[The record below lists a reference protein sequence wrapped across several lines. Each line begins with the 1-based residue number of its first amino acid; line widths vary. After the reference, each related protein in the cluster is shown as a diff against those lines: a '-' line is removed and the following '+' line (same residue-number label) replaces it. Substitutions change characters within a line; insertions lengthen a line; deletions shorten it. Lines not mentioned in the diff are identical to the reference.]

1 MAVQPIGA
9 PPTARLSL
17 GRLAAI
23 NAFWFGGGAHWQPI
37 YISLIP
43 VGATLIAGSNADL
56 LIGRVTA
63 AGGVFALLTPIL
75 VGWLSDRTVTRW
87 GRRRPW
93 MVAGTVL
100 NIVGLGLLALS
111 SSQLTFVAAYL
122 VVQLSNNAAGAAYT
136 GVIPDVVRAEDR
148 GRASGLLGTMNQ
160 LGTVVGVGLVGLTF
174 KLYGDTRAGLLA
186 GYGVVAVILVITLL
200 ITVIAVKEPPRI
212 SPPPF
217 TGEGRVGANRS
228 FPPHL
233 GEGSATSF
241 HPPPLGEGRVGAV
254 ALICGAAFLIALIAL
269 FAILLAPLAG
279 LFWPVVA
286 LFLASGTVTVLTAIR
301 LPALMTFF
309 QAFRS
314 NDFFWTF
321 ATRGLVT
328 LGIFSI
334 LPFMELYF
342 RDVVRTK
349 DAGAAS
355 AFWLLAVIAGAIIP
369 SMVGGVLSDR
379 TGRRKLFVYISSAMQ
394 AAVVSVLLFGLVRS
408 LTLLYVLGILYGIG
422 YGAYYAVDWA
432 LACDV
437 LPNREEAAGRDMA
450 LWHVSF
456 TLPQVLA
463 PAILAGFLHF
473 LNEPGH
479 LLLGISSG
487 HDLGFRFIFGSAAL
501 WFILGTVMVSRIR
514 GVR

>member
-1 MAVQPIGA
+1 MAVTSTRGE
-9 PPTARLSL
+9 PTTRLSF

-43 VGATLIAGSNADL
+43 VGATLIAGSSADL

-63 AGGVFALLTPIL
+63 AGGIFALLTPIL

-100 NIVGLGLLALS
+100 NIIGLGLLALS
-111 SSQLTFVAAYL
+111 TNQLTFIAAYL
-122 VVQLSNNAAGAAYT
+122 VVQMSNNAAGAAYT

-160 LGTVVGVGLVGLTF
+160 LGTVVGVGLVGVTF
-174 KLYGDTRAGLLA
+174 KVYGDTRAGLLA
-186 GYGVVAVILVITLL
+186 GYGVVAVILAVTLL
-200 ITVIAVKEPPRI
+200 ITVIAVKEPPTIRRAARSTPI
-212 SPPPF
+212 QVPP
-217 TGEGRVGANRS
+217 
-228 FPPHL
+228 
-233 GEGSATSF
+233 
-241 HPPPLGEGRVGAV
+241 V
-254 ALICGAAFLIALIAL
+254 AFITGAAFLVALIAL
-269 FAILLAPLAG
+269 FAILIAPLG
-279 LFWPVVA
+279 DLLWLVA
-286 LFLASGTVTVLTAIR
+286 AVFVASGLVTVLGALR

-342 RDVVRTK
+342 RDVVRTP

-379 TGRRKLFVYISSAMQ
+379 TGRRKLFVYVSSAIQ
-394 AAVVSVLLFGLVRS
+394 AVVVSVLLFGLIRS

-463 PAILAGFLHF
+463 PAILAGFLHY

-479 LLLGISSG
+479 QLLGVTSG

>member
-1 MAVQPIGA
+1 MAA
-9 PPTARLSL
+9 TSLRAEPTTRLSF

-37 YISLIP
+37 YIALIP
-43 VGATLIAGSNADL
+43 VGATLIAGPNADL

-100 NIVGLGLLALS
+100 NIIGLGLLALS
-111 SSQLTFVAAYL
+111 TNQLTFIAAYL

-174 KLYGDTRAGLLA
+174 KIYGDTRAGLLA
-186 GYGVVAVILVITLL
+186 GYGIVALILVVTLL
-200 ITVIAVKEPPRI
+200 ITVIAVKEPRPI
-212 SPPPF
+212 SPPPLV
-217 TGEGRVGANRS
+217 GEGRVGA
-228 FPPHL
+228 
-233 GEGSATSF
+233 A
-241 HPPPLGEGRVGAV
+241 
-254 ALICGAAFLIALIAL
+254 ALVCAGAFLVALIAL
-269 FAILLAPLAG
+269 FAILLAPLG
-279 LFWPVVA
+279 SLLWPVVA
-286 LFLASGTVTVLTAIR
+286 IFLAAGVVTVAAARR
-301 LPALMTFF
+301 LPALMAFF
-309 QAFRS
+309 SAFRS

-342 RDVVRTK
+342 RDVVRVP

-369 SMVGGVLSDR
+369 SMIGGVLSDR
-379 TGRRKLFVYISSAMQ
+379 TGRRKLFVYISSAIQ
-394 AAVVSVLLFGLVRS
+394 AVVVSVLLFGLIRS
-408 LTLLYVLGILYGIG
+408 LAVLYVLGILYGIG

-473 LNEPGH
+473 LNQPGH
-479 LLLGISSG
+479 QLLGSVTTG
-487 HDLGFRFIFGSAAL
+487 NDLGFRFIFGSAAL

>member
-1 MAVQPIGA
+1 MAATSIGVS
-9 PPTARLSL
+9 PTARLSF

-43 VGATLIAGSNADL
+43 VGATLIAGSRADL

-93 MVAGTVL
+93 MVAGTIL
-100 NIVGLGLLALS
+100 NIIGLGLLALS
-111 SSQLTFVAAYL
+111 TNQLTFVAAYL

-136 GVIPDVVRAEDR
+136 GVIPDVVRPEDR

-160 LGTVVGVGLVGLTF
+160 LGTVVGVGLVGVAF
-174 KLYGDTRAGLLA
+174 KVYGDTRAGLLA
-186 GYGVVAVILVITLL
+186 GYGIVAVILAITLL
-200 ITVIAVKEPPRI
+200 ITVVAVKEPRAAYPTPRP
-212 SPPPF
+212 SPSR
-217 TGEGRVGANRS
+217 GEGGVMKLS
-228 FPPHL
+228 P
-233 GEGSATSF
+233 ATRMRDL
-241 HPPPLGEGRVGAV
+241 PV
-254 ALICGAAFLIALIAL
+254 AAIVCGAAFLVALVAL
-269 FAILLAPLAG
+269 FGILLASLG
-279 LFWPVVA
+279 TLFWPVCA
-286 LFLASGTVTVLTAIR
+286 LFIGSSTVTVLAARR
-301 LPALMTFF
+301 LPALMAFF

-342 RDVVRTK
+342 RDVVRTP

-369 SMVGGVLSDR
+369 SMIGGVLSDR
-379 TGRRKLFVYISSAMQ
+379 TGRRKLFVYISSALQ

-408 LTLLYVLGILYGIG
+408 LSLLYVLGILYGIG

-479 LLLGISSG
+479 QLLGLSSG

>member
-1 MAVQPIGA
+1 
-9 PPTARLSL
+9 
-17 GRLAAI
+17 
-23 NAFWFGGGAHWQPI
+23 
-37 YISLIP
+37 
-43 VGATLIAGSNADL
+43 
-56 LIGRVTA
+56 
-63 AGGVFALLTPIL
+63 
-75 VGWLSDRTVTRW
+75 
-87 GRRRPW
+87 
-93 MVAGTVL
+93 
-100 NIVGLGLLALS
+100 
-111 SSQLTFVAAYL
+111 
-122 VVQLSNNAAGAAYT
+122 
-136 GVIPDVVRAEDR
+136 
-148 GRASGLLGTMNQ
+148 
-160 LGTVVGVGLVGLTF
+160 VGLTF

-200 ITVIAVKEPPRI
+200 ITVIAVKEPRVLNPPRT
-212 SPPPF
+212 SPLGKSPSPLA
-217 TGEGRVGANRS
+217 GEGRGGGLEIAVCGGTFVVG
-228 FPPHL
+228 
-233 GEGSATSF
+233 
-241 HPPPLGEGRVGAV
+241 
-254 ALICGAAFLIALIAL
+254 LIAL
-269 FAILLAPLAG
+269 FAILLAPLG
-279 LFWPVVA
+279 SLLWPVVA
-286 LFLASGTVTVLTAIR
+286 VFIAAGIITVLTARR
-301 LPALMTFF
+301 LPGLMTFF

-394 AAVVSVLLFGLVRS
+394 AVVVSVLLFGLVRS

>member
-1 MAVQPIGA
+1 MA
-9 PPTARLSL
+9 
-17 GRLAAI
+17 
-23 NAFWFGGGAHWQPI
+23 
-37 YISLIP
+37 
-43 VGATLIAGSNADL
+43 
-56 LIGRVTA
+56 
-63 AGGVFALLTPIL
+63 
-75 VGWLSDRTVTRW
+75 
-87 GRRRPW
+87 
-93 MVAGTVL
+93 
-100 NIVGLGLLALS
+100 
-111 SSQLTFVAAYL
+111 
-122 VVQLSNNAAGAAYT
+122 
-136 GVIPDVVRAEDR
+136 
-148 GRASGLLGTMNQ
+148 
-160 LGTVVGVGLVGLTF
+160 
-174 KLYGDTRAGLLA
+174 
-186 GYGVVAVILVITLL
+186 
-200 ITVIAVKEPPRI
+200 
-212 SPPPF
+212 
-217 TGEGRVGANRS
+217 
-228 FPPHL
+228 
-233 GEGSATSF
+233 
-241 HPPPLGEGRVGAV
+241 
-254 ALICGAAFLIALIAL
+254 
-269 FAILLAPLAG
+269 
-279 LFWPVVA
+279 
-286 LFLASGTVTVLTAIR
+286 
-301 LPALMTFF
+301 FF

-342 RDVVRTK
+342 RDVVRTP

-379 TGRRKLFVYISSAMQ
+379 TGRRKLFVYVSSAIQ
-394 AAVVSVLLFGLVRS
+394 AVVVSVLLFGLVRS
-408 LTLLYVLGILYGIG
+408 LALLYVLGILYGIG

-479 LLLGISSG
+479 ILLGVSSG

>member
-1 MAVQPIGA
+1 MAVLPISA
-9 PPTARLSL
+9 PPTARLSF

-75 VGWLSDRTVTRW
+75 VGWLSDRTLTRW

-93 MVAGTVL
+93 MVAGTIL

-111 SSQLTFVAAYL
+111 ASQLTFIAAYL

-186 GYGVVAVILVITLL
+186 GYGVVAVILAITLL
-200 ITVIAVKEPPRI
+200 ITVIAVKEPVPISVPHSRGPLSLPRLRA
-212 SPPPF
+212 
-217 TGEGRVGANRS
+217 RVG
-228 FPPHL
+228 
-233 GEGSATSF
+233 
-241 HPPPLGEGRVGAV
+241 VGV
-254 ALICGAAFLIALIAL
+254 LVCGAAFLLALIAL
-269 FAILLAPLAG
+269 FAILLAPLG
-279 LFWPVVA
+279 SLFWPVVA
-286 LFLASGTVTVLTAIR
+286 VFLASGTVTVLAARR
-301 LPALMTFF
+301 LPALMAFF
-309 QAFRS
+309 AAFRS

-321 ATRGLVT
+321 ATRALVT

-394 AAVVSVLLFGLVRS
+394 AVVVSVLLFGLVRS
-408 LTLLYVLGILYGIG
+408 LSLLYVLGILYGIG

-479 LLLGISSG
+479 QLLGVSSG

>member
-1 MAVQPIGA
+1 MAVQPISA
-9 PPTARLSL
+9 VPTARLSF

-43 VGATLIAGSNADL
+43 VGATLIAGPNADL

-63 AGGVFALLTPIL
+63 AGGIFALLTPVL
-75 VGWLSDRTVTRW
+75 VGWLSDRTVSRW

-100 NIVGLGLLALS
+100 NLIGLGLLALS
-111 SSQLTFVAAYL
+111 ASQLTFVLAYL

-160 LGTVVGVGLVGLTF
+160 LGTVVGVGLVGVTF
-174 KLYGDTRAGLLA
+174 KVYGDTRAGLLA
-186 GYGVVAVILVITLL
+186 GYGVVAIILVITLL
-200 ITVIAVKEPPRI
+200 ITVVAVKEPRI
-212 SPPPF
+212 AKSPSPLA
-217 TGEGRVGANRS
+217 GEGRGW
-228 FPPHL
+228 
-233 GEGSATSF
+233 G
-241 HPPPLGEGRVGAV
+241 V
-254 ALICGAAFLIALIAL
+254 AAIICAAAFLVGLIAL
-269 FAILLAPLAG
+269 FAILLAPLG
-279 LFWPVVA
+279 SLLWPVVA
-286 LFLASGTVTVLTAIR
+286 VFIAAGIVTVLAARR
-301 LPALMTFF
+301 LPALMAFF

-321 ATRGLVT
+321 ATRALVT

-369 SMVGGVLSDR
+369 SMVGGMLSDR

-394 AAVVSVLLFGLVRS
+394 AVVVSVLLFGLVRS
-408 LTLLYVLGILYGIG
+408 LTVLYVLGIIYGIG

-479 LLLGISSG
+479 QLLGLSSG

>member
-9 PPTARLSL
+9 PPTARLSF

-43 VGATLIAGSNADL
+43 VGATLIARSNADL

-100 NIVGLGLLALS
+100 NIIGLGLLALS

-186 GYGVVAVILVITLL
+186 GYAVVAVILVITLL
-200 ITVIAVKEPPRI
+200 ITVIAVKEPRAMTPPTPQI
-212 SPPPF
+212 SPPPL
-217 TGEGRVGANRS
+217 GEGRVGA
-228 FPPHL
+228 
-233 GEGSATSF
+233 TSI
-241 HPPPLGEGRVGAV
+241 HPPPLAGEGRVGAV

-269 FAILLAPLAG
+269 IAILLAPLGG
-279 LFWPVVA
+279 LLWPVVA
-286 LFLASGTVTVLTAIR
+286 LFLASGIVTVLTAIR

-379 TGRRKLFVYISSAMQ
+379 TGRRKLFVYTSRAMQ
-394 AAVVSVLLFGLVRS
+394 AVVVSVLLFGLVRS

-479 LLLGISSG
+479 QLLGVSG
-487 HDLGFRFIFGSAAL
+487 WHDLGFRFIFG
-501 WFILGTVMVSRIR
+501 R
-514 GVR
+514 

>member
-1 MAVQPIGA
+1 MTIASRAGA
-9 PPTARLSL
+9 PTTRLSF

-63 AGGVFALLTPIL
+63 AGGIFALLTPIL

-93 MVAGTVL
+93 MVAGTIL
-100 NIVGLGLLALS
+100 NVIGLGLLALS
-111 SSQLTFVAAYL
+111 ASQLTFVAAYL

-174 KLYGDTRAGLLA
+174 KLYGDTRGGLLA
-186 GYGVVAVILVITLL
+186 GYGVIALILVITLL
-200 ITVIAVKEPPRI
+200 ITVVAVKEPVPISLPR
-212 SPPPF
+212 SR
-217 TGEGRVGANRS
+217 ERVRVGA
-228 FPPHL
+228 
-233 GEGSATSF
+233 A
-241 HPPPLGEGRVGAV
+241 AI
-254 ALICGAAFLIALIAL
+254 ICGAAFLIAIMAL
-269 FAILLAPLAG
+269 FAILLAPLG
-279 LFWPVVA
+279 SLLWPVVA
-286 LFLASGTVTVLTAIR
+286 VFIAAGIVTVLAARR
-301 LPALMTFF
+301 LPGLMGFF

-321 ATRGLVT
+321 ATRALVT

-342 RDVVRTK
+342 RDVVRSK

-369 SMVGGVLSDR
+369 SIVGGVLSDR

-394 AAVVSVLLFGLVRS
+394 AVVVSVLLFGLVRS
-408 LTLLYVLGILYGIG
+408 LAVLYVLGILYGIG

-473 LNEPGH
+473 LNQPGH
-479 LLLGISSG
+479 QLLGFSSG

>member
-1 MAVQPIGA
+1 MAVQPISA
-9 PPTARLSL
+9 VPTARLSF

-43 VGATLIAGSNADL
+43 VGATLIAGPNADL

-63 AGGVFALLTPIL
+63 AGGIFALLTPIL
-75 VGWLSDRTVTRW
+75 VGWLSDRTVSRW

-100 NIVGLGLLALS
+100 NIIGLGLLALS
-111 SSQLTFVAAYL
+111 ASQLTFVLAYL

-160 LGTVVGVGLVGLTF
+160 LGTVVGVGLVGVTF
-174 KLYGDTRAGLLA
+174 KVYGDTRAGLLA
-186 GYGVVAVILVITLL
+186 GYGVVAIILVITLL
-200 ITVIAVKEPPRI
+200 ITVVAVKEPRI
-212 SPPPF
+212 AKSPSPLA
-217 TGEGRVGANRS
+217 GEGRGW
-228 FPPHL
+228 
-233 GEGSATSF
+233 G
-241 HPPPLGEGRVGAV
+241 V
-254 ALICGAAFLIALIAL
+254 AAIICAAAFLVGLIAL
-269 FAILLAPLAG
+269 FAILLAPLG
-279 LFWPVVA
+279 SLLWPVVA
-286 LFLASGTVTVLTAIR
+286 VFIAAGIVTVLAARR
-301 LPALMTFF
+301 LPALMAFF

-321 ATRGLVT
+321 ATRALVT

-369 SMVGGVLSDR
+369 SMVGGMLSDR

-394 AAVVSVLLFGLVRS
+394 AVVVSVLLFGLVRS
-408 LTLLYVLGILYGIG
+408 LTVLYVLGILYGIG

-479 LLLGISSG
+479 QLLGLSSG

>member
-1 MAVQPIGA
+1 MAVQPISA
-9 PPTARLSL
+9 VPTARLSF

-43 VGATLIAGSNADL
+43 VGATLIAGPNADL

-63 AGGVFALLTPIL
+63 AGGIFALLTPIL
-75 VGWLSDRTVTRW
+75 VGWLSDRTVSRW

-93 MVAGTVL
+93 MVAGTIL
-100 NIVGLGLLALS
+100 NIIGLGLLALS
-111 SSQLTFVAAYL
+111 ASQLTFVLAYL

-160 LGTVVGVGLVGLTF
+160 LGTVVGVGLVGVTF
-174 KLYGDTRAGLLA
+174 KVYGDTRAGLLA
-186 GYGVVAVILVITLL
+186 GYGVVAIILVITLL
-200 ITVIAVKEPPRI
+200 ITVVAVKEPRI
-212 SPPPF
+212 AKSASPLA
-217 TGEGRVGANRS
+217 GEGR
-228 FPPHL
+228 
-233 GEGSATSF
+233 
-241 HPPPLGEGRVGAV
+241 GRGLA
-254 ALICGAAFLIALIAL
+254 AIICAAAFLVGLIAL
-269 FAILLAPLAG
+269 FAILLAPLG
-279 LFWPVVA
+279 SLLWPVVA
-286 LFLASGTVTVLTAIR
+286 VFIAAGIVTVLAARR
-301 LPALMTFF
+301 LPALMAFF

-321 ATRGLVT
+321 ATRALVT

-369 SMVGGVLSDR
+369 SMVGGMLSDR

-394 AAVVSVLLFGLVRS
+394 AVVVSVLLFGLVRS
-408 LTLLYVLGILYGIG
+408 LTVLYVLGIIYGIG

-479 LLLGISSG
+479 QLLGLSSG

>member
-9 PPTARLSL
+9 LPTARLSL

-100 NIVGLGLLALS
+100 NIIGLGLLALS
-111 SSQLTFVAAYL
+111 SSQLTFIAAYL

-186 GYGVVAVILVITLL
+186 GYGLVAVILVITLL
-200 ITVIAVKEPPRI
+200 ITVIAVKEPRGI
-212 SPPPF
+212 YPPPRPSPAR
-217 TGEGRVGANRS
+217 GEGD
-228 FPPHL
+228 L
-233 GEGSATSF
+233 
-241 HPPPLGEGRVGAV
+241 PLA
-254 ALICGAAFLIALIAL
+254 AFICGAAFVVALIAL
-269 FAILLAPLAG
+269 FAILLAPLG
-279 LFWPVVA
+279 SLLWPVVA
-286 LFLASGTVTVLTAIR
+286 VFIAAGVITVVAARR
-301 LPALMTFF
+301 LPGLMAFF

-349 DAGAAS
+349 DAGSAS

-369 SMVGGVLSDR
+369 SIVGGVLSDR

-394 AAVVSVLLFGLVRS
+394 AVVVSVLLFGLVRS
-408 LTLLYVLGILYGIG
+408 LALLYVLGILYGIG

>member
-1 MAVQPIGA
+1 MAVQPISA
-9 PPTARLSL
+9 VPTARLSF

-43 VGATLIAGSNADL
+43 VGATLIAGPNADL

-63 AGGVFALLTPIL
+63 AGGIFALLTPIL
-75 VGWLSDRTVTRW
+75 VGWLSDRTVSRW

-93 MVAGTVL
+93 MVAGTLL
-100 NIVGLGLLALS
+100 NIIGLGLLALS
-111 SSQLTFVAAYL
+111 ASQLTFVLAYL

-200 ITVIAVKEPPRI
+200 ITVIAVKEPMPMSLPR
-212 SPPPF
+212 SR
-217 TGEGRVGANRS
+217 GRV
-228 FPPHL
+228 
-233 GEGSATSF
+233 
-241 HPPPLGEGRVGAV
+241 RVGAV
-254 ALICGAAFLIALIAL
+254 PIICGGAFLVALIAL
-269 FAILLAPLAG
+269 FAILLAPLG
-279 LFWPVVA
+279 SLLWPVVA
-286 LFLASGTVTVLTAIR
+286 IFILAGVITVLAARR
-301 LPALMTFF
+301 LPPLMGFF
-309 QAFRS
+309 AAFRS

-321 ATRGLVT
+321 ATRALVT

-369 SMVGGVLSDR
+369 SIVGGVLSDR
-379 TGRRKLFVYISSAMQ
+379 TGRRKLFVYIASAMQ
-394 AAVVSVLLFGLVRS
+394 AVVVSVLLFGLVRS
-408 LTLLYVLGILYGIG
+408 LTVLYVLGILYGIG

-473 LNEPGH
+473 LNDPGH
-479 LLLGISSG
+479 QLLGFSSG

>member
-1 MAVQPIGA
+1 MAVTSLRGA
-9 PPTARLSL
+9 PTTRLSF

-93 MVAGTVL
+93 MVAGTIL
-100 NIVGLGLLALS
+100 NIIGLGLLALS
-111 SSQLTFVAAYL
+111 TNQLTFVAAYL

-186 GYGVVAVILVITLL
+186 GYGVVAVILAITLL
-200 ITVIAVKEPPRI
+200 ITVIAVKEPVPISLPR
-212 SPPPF
+212 SR
-217 TGEGRVGANRS
+217 GRARVGAAAIVC
-228 FPPHL
+228 
-233 GEGSATSF
+233 G
-241 HPPPLGEGRVGAV
+241 GAFLV
-254 ALICGAAFLIALIAL
+254 ALVAL
-269 FAILLAPLAG
+269 FAILLAPLGSWLVPVIAVFVAAG
-279 LFWPVVA
+279 VA
-286 LFLASGTVTVLTAIR
+286 TVLAAR
-301 LPALMTFF
+301 QLPALMAFF

-342 RDVVRTK
+342 RDVVRAK

-369 SMVGGVLSDR
+369 SMIGGVLSDR
-379 TGRRKLFVYISSAMQ
+379 TGRRKLFVYISSAIQ
-394 AAVVSVLLFGLVRS
+394 AVVVSVLLFGLIRS
-408 LTLLYVLGILYGIG
+408 LTLLYILGILYGIG

-479 LLLGISSG
+479 QLLGVASG
-487 HDLGFRFIFGSAAL
+487 HDLGFRFIFGSAAV

>member
-1 MAVQPIGA
+1 MAVT
-9 PPTARLSL
+9 PTRALPTSRLGV

-43 VGATLIAGSNADL
+43 VGATLVAGSRADL

-63 AGGVFALLTPIL
+63 AGGIFALLTPIL
-75 VGWLSDRTVTRW
+75 VGWLSDRTASRW

-93 MVAGTVL
+93 MVGGTIL
-100 NIVGLGLLALS
+100 NIFGLGLLALAAGP
-111 SSQLTFVAAYL
+111 LALIAAYL

-136 GVIPDVVRAEDR
+136 GVIPDVVPAEDR

-160 LGTVVGVGLVGLTF
+160 LGTIVGVGLVAVGF
-174 KLYGDTRAGLLA
+174 KVYGDTRAGLVA
-186 GYGVVAVILVITLL
+186 GYGAIALIVAITLVITVL
-200 ITVIAVKEPPRI
+200 AVKEPPTVRRA
-212 SPPPF
+212 S
-217 TGEGRVGANRS
+217 RS
-228 FPPHL
+228 EPIRLTP
-233 GEGSATSF
+233 A
-241 HPPPLGEGRVGAV
+241 AV
-254 ALICGAAFLIALIAL
+254 MCGAAFGVAVIVL
-269 FAILLAPLAG
+269 FAILLVPLG
-279 LFWPVVA
+279 PLLWPVVA
-286 LFLASGTVTVLTAIR
+286 LLLASGAVTVVAALR
-301 LPALMTFF
+301 LPKLMAFF

-321 ATRGLVT
+321 ATRALVT

-334 LPFMELYF
+334 IPFMELYF
-342 RDVVRTK
+342 RDVVGSK
-349 DAGAAS
+349 SAGAAS
-355 AFWLLAVIAGAIIP
+355 SFWLLAVIGGAVIP
-369 SMVGGVLSDR
+369 SIVGGILSDR
-379 TGRRKLFVYISSAMQ
+379 TGRRKLFVYLSSGLQ
-394 AAVVSVLLFGLVRS
+394 AAVVSVLLFGLIRS
-408 LTLLYVLGILYGIG
+408 LTVLYVLGILYGIG

-437 LPNREEAAGRDMA
+437 LPDRERAAGRDMA
-450 LWHVSF
+450 LWHVAF
-456 TLPQVLA
+456 TLPQVVA

-479 LLLGISSG
+479 RLAGVSTG

>member
-1 MAVQPIGA
+1 MALQPIGA
-9 PPTARLSL
+9 PPTARLSF

-63 AGGVFALLTPIL
+63 AGGVFALLTPIV

-100 NIVGLGLLALS
+100 NIIGLGLLALS
-111 SSQLTFVAAYL
+111 ASQLTFIAAYL
-122 VVQLSNNAAGAAYT
+122 LVQLSNNAAGAAYT

-186 GYGVVAVILVITLL
+186 GYGVVAIILAITLL
-200 ITVIAVKEPPRI
+200 ITVIAVKEPILPGNTSLPRWRGKV
-212 SPPPF
+212 S
-217 TGEGRVGANRS
+217 VGVLVCAS
-228 FPPHL
+228 
-233 GEGSATSF
+233 
-241 HPPPLGEGRVGAV
+241 
-254 ALICGAAFLIALIAL
+254 AFLVAIIAL
-269 FAILLAPLAG
+269 FTILLASLGAW
-279 LFWPVVA
+279 LWPAAAVFVV
-286 LFLASGTVTVLTAIR
+286 SGIVTVLAARR
-301 LPALMTFF
+301 LPALVAFF

-321 ATRGLVT
+321 ATRALVT

-342 RDVVRTK
+342 RDVVRVP

-369 SMVGGVLSDR
+369 SMIGGVLSDR

-394 AAVVSVLLFGLVRS
+394 AVVVSVLLFGLVRS
-408 LTLLYVLGILYGIG
+408 LSLLYVLGILYGIG

>member
-1 MAVQPIGA
+1 MTVQPSSA
-9 PPTARLSL
+9 SPTARLSF

-37 YISLIP
+37 YIALIP

-93 MVAGTVL
+93 MVAGTIL
-100 NIVGLGLLALS
+100 NIIGLGLLALS
-111 SSQLTFVAAYL
+111 ASQLTFIAAYL

-186 GYGVVAVILVITLL
+186 GYGLVALILVITLL
-200 ITVIAVKEPPRI
+200 ITVVAVKEPPIARQPNSK
-212 SPPPF
+212 SPSPLA
-217 TGEGRVGANRS
+217 GEGRGGGLPAI
-228 FPPHL
+228 
-233 GEGSATSF
+233 
-241 HPPPLGEGRVGAV
+241 
-254 ALICGAAFLIALIAL
+254 ICGAAFLVALIAL
-269 FAILLAPLAG
+269 FAILLAPLG
-279 LFWPVVA
+279 SLVWPVVA
-286 LFLASGTVTVLTAIR
+286 IFIAAGIVTVLAARR
-301 LPALMTFF
+301 LPALMAFF

-369 SMVGGVLSDR
+369 SIVGGVLSDR

-394 AAVVSVLLFGLVRS
+394 AVVVSVLLFGLVRS
-408 LTLLYVLGILYGIG
+408 LALLYVLGILYGIG

>member
-1 MAVQPIGA
+1 MTIASRA
-9 PPTARLSL
+9 AAPTARLSF

-63 AGGVFALLTPIL
+63 AGGIFALLTPIL

-100 NIVGLGLLALS
+100 NIIGLGLLALS
-111 SSQLTFVAAYL
+111 ASQLTFVAAYL

-174 KLYGDTRAGLLA
+174 KLYGDTRGGLLA
-186 GYGVVAVILVITLL
+186 GYGVIALILIVTLL
-200 ITVIAVKEPPRI
+200 VTVVAVKEPVPISLPR
-212 SPPPF
+212 SR
-217 TGEGRVGANRS
+217 ERVTIGA
-228 FPPHL
+228 
-233 GEGSATSF
+233 A
-241 HPPPLGEGRVGAV
+241 AI
-254 ALICGAAFLIALIAL
+254 ICGAAFLVAIVAL
-269 FAILLAPLAG
+269 FAILLAPLG
-279 LFWPVVA
+279 SLFWPVVA
-286 LFLASGTVTVLTAIR
+286 VFIAAGIVTVLAARR
-301 LPALMTFF
+301 LPGLMSFF

-321 ATRGLVT
+321 ATRALVT

-342 RDVVRTK
+342 RDVVRSK

-369 SMVGGVLSDR
+369 SIVGGVLSDR

-394 AAVVSVLLFGLVRS
+394 AVVVSVLLFGLVRS
-408 LTLLYVLGILYGIG
+408 LAVLYVLGILYGIG

-473 LNEPGH
+473 LNQPGH
-479 LLLGISSG
+479 QLLGISSG
-487 HDLGFRFIFGSAAL
+487 NDLGFRFIFGSAAL

>member
-1 MAVQPIGA
+1 MAVTSTRGE
-9 PPTARLSL
+9 PTTRLSF

-100 NIVGLGLLALS
+100 NIIGLGLLALS
-111 SSQLTFVAAYL
+111 ASQLTFVAAYL

-160 LGTVVGVGLVGLTF
+160 LGTVVGVGLVGVTF

-186 GYGVVAVILVITLL
+186 GYAVVAVILAVTLL
-200 ITVIAVKEPPRI
+200 ITVVAVKEPRVTK
-212 SPPPF
+212 SPSPVRRQSPLPLWK
-217 TGEGRVGANRS
+217 RVG
-228 FPPHL
+228 
-233 GEGSATSF
+233 
-241 HPPPLGEGRVGAV
+241 VGA
-254 ALICGAAFLIALIAL
+254 LTCAASFLVSLIAL
-269 FAILLAPLAG
+269 FAILLAPLGA
-279 LFWPVVA
+279 LLWPVVA
-286 LFLASGTVTVLTAIR
+286 VFIASGIVTVLAARR
-301 LPALMTFF
+301 LPKLMAFF

-342 RDVVRTK
+342 RDVVRTPN
-349 DAGAAS
+349 AGAAS
-355 AFWLLAVIAGAIIP
+355 AFWLLAVIAGAIVP
-369 SMVGGVLSDR
+369 SMIGGVLSDR
-379 TGRRKLFVYISSAMQ
+379 TGRRKLFVYVSSAIQ
-394 AAVVSVLLFGLVRS
+394 AVVVSVLLFGLIRS

-479 LLLGISSG
+479 QVLGLSSG
-487 HDLGFRFIFGSAAL
+487 HELGFRFIFGSAAL

>member
-1 MAVQPIGA
+1 
-9 PPTARLSL
+9 
-17 GRLAAI
+17 
-23 NAFWFGGGAHWQPI
+23 
-37 YISLIP
+37 
-43 VGATLIAGSNADL
+43 
-56 LIGRVTA
+56 
-63 AGGVFALLTPIL
+63 
-75 VGWLSDRTVTRW
+75 
-87 GRRRPW
+87 
-93 MVAGTVL
+93 
-100 NIVGLGLLALS
+100 
-111 SSQLTFVAAYL
+111 
-122 VVQLSNNAAGAAYT
+122 
-136 GVIPDVVRAEDR
+136 
-148 GRASGLLGTMNQ
+148 MNQ

-186 GYGVVAVILVITLL
+186 GYGVVALILTVTLL
-200 ITVIAVKEPPRI
+200 ITVIAVKEPI
-212 SPPPF
+212 PPPPLA
-217 TGEGRVGANRS
+217 GEGRVGAFSLPR
-228 FPPHL
+228 L
-233 GEGSATSF
+233 R
-241 HPPPLGEGRVGAV
+241 GRVGV
-254 ALICGAAFLIALIAL
+254 GVLICGAAFLVAIIAL
-269 FAILLAPLAG
+269 FAILLAPLGA
-279 LFWPVVA
+279 LLWPVVA
-286 LFLASGTVTVLTAIR
+286 VFLASGIGTVLAAR
-301 LPALMTFF
+301 KLPALMAFF

-342 RDVVRTK
+342 RDVVRTP

-379 TGRRKLFVYISSAMQ
+379 TGRRKLFVYISSALQ
-394 AAVVSVLLFGLVRS
+394 AVVVSVLLFGLVRS
-408 LTLLYVLGILYGIG
+408 LSLLYVLGILYGIG

-479 LLLGISSG
+479 QLLGLASG

>member
-1 MAVQPIGA
+1 MTVMSIPGA
-9 PPTARLSL
+9 PTTRLSF

-93 MVAGTVL
+93 MVAGTIL
-100 NIVGLGLLALS
+100 NIIGLGLLALS
-111 SSQLTFVAAYL
+111 TNQLTFVAAYL

-186 GYGVVAVILVITLL
+186 GYGVVAVILAITLL
-200 ITVIAVKEPPRI
+200 ITVVAVKEPVPISLPRVRRGPVGPRERRF
-212 SPPPF
+212 SARRAF
-217 TGEGRVGANRS
+217 ETFRVGV
-228 FPPHL
+228 L
-233 GEGSATSF
+233 
-241 HPPPLGEGRVGAV
+241 V
-254 ALICGAAFLIALIAL
+254 CGAAFVVAIIAL
-269 FAILLAPLAG
+269 FAILLIPLG
-279 LFWPVVA
+279 SLLWPVAAV
-286 LFLASGTVTVLTAIR
+286 FVGSGIVTVLAARR
-301 LPALMTFF
+301 LPRLMAFF

-321 ATRGLVT
+321 ATRALVT

-342 RDVVRTK
+342 RDVVRTPN
-349 DAGAAS
+349 AGAAS

-369 SMVGGVLSDR
+369 SMIGGVLSDR

-394 AAVVSVLLFGLVRS
+394 AVVVSVLLFGLIRS
-408 LTLLYVLGILYGIG
+408 LTLLYILGILYGIG

-479 LLLGISSG
+479 QLLGISSG
-487 HDLGFRFIFGSAAL
+487 NDLGFRFIFGSAAL

>member
-1 MAVQPIGA
+1 
-9 PPTARLSL
+9 
-17 GRLAAI
+17 
-23 NAFWFGGGAHWQPI
+23 
-37 YISLIP
+37 
-43 VGATLIAGSNADL
+43 
-56 LIGRVTA
+56 
-63 AGGVFALLTPIL
+63 
-75 VGWLSDRTVTRW
+75 
-87 GRRRPW
+87 
-93 MVAGTVL
+93 L
-100 NIVGLGLLALS
+100 NIIGLGLLALS
-111 SSQLTFVAAYL
+111 ASQLTFIAAYL

-186 GYGVVAVILVITLL
+186 GYGIVAAILAITLL
-200 ITVIAVKEPPRI
+200 ITVIAVKEPVPI
-212 SPPPF
+212 SPRTSGTLSLPRLR
-217 TGEGRVGANRS
+217 GRVG
-228 FPPHL
+228 
-233 GEGSATSF
+233 
-241 HPPPLGEGRVGAV
+241 VGV
-254 ALICGAAFLIALIAL
+254 VVCGAAFAVAIIAL
-269 FAILLAPLAG
+269 FAILLAPLGSLLWA
-279 LFWPVVA
+279 VVA
-286 LFLASGTVTVLTAIR
+286 VLIASGTVTVLAAR
-301 LPALMTFF
+301 KLPTLMAFF
-309 QAFRS
+309 SAFRS

-349 DAGAAS
+349 DAGADS

-369 SMVGGVLSDR
+369 SMIGGVLSDR
-379 TGRRKLFVYISSAMQ
+379 TGRRKLFVYVSSALQ
-394 AAVVSVLLFGLVRS
+394 AVVVSVLLFGLIRS
-408 LTLLYVLGILYGIG
+408 LALLYVLGILYGIG

-479 LLLGISSG
+479 QLLGVASG

>member
-1 MAVQPIGA
+1 MAVTSTRGE
-9 PPTARLSL
+9 PTTRLSF

-100 NIVGLGLLALS
+100 NIIGLGLLALS
-111 SSQLTFVAAYL
+111 ASQLTFIAAYL
-122 VVQLSNNAAGAAYT
+122 VVQMSNNAAGAAYT

-160 LGTVVGVGLVGLTF
+160 LGTVVGVGLVGVTF

-186 GYGVVAVILVITLL
+186 GYGVVAVILAVTLL
-200 ITVIAVKEPPRI
+200 ITVIAVKEPRI
-212 SPPPF
+212 TKSPSPL
-217 TGEGRVGANRS
+217 A
-228 FPPHL
+228 
-233 GEGSATSF
+233 GSTSL
-241 HPPPLGEGRVGAV
+241 PPLRGGPVGPRERRFSARRAFETVREGAV
-254 ALICGAAFLIALIAL
+254 VCGVAFLVALIAL
-269 FAILLAPLAG
+269 FAILLAPLG
-279 LFWPVVA
+279 RLLLPVVA
-286 LFLASGTVTVLTAIR
+286 VFIASGIVTVLAARRI
-301 LPALMTFF
+301 PALMAFF

-342 RDVVRTK
+342 RDVVRTPN
-349 DAGAAS
+349 AGAAS

-369 SMVGGVLSDR
+369 SMIGGVLSDR
-379 TGRRKLFVYISSAMQ
+379 TGRRKLFVYVSSAIQ
-394 AAVVSVLLFGLVRS
+394 AVVVSVLLFGLVRS

-479 LLLGISSG
+479 QLLGFSSG
-487 HDLGFRFIFGSAAL
+487 HELGFRFIFGSAAL

>member
-1 MAVQPIGA
+1 MAASSIGA
-9 PPTARLSL
+9 SPTARLSF

-43 VGATLIAGSNADL
+43 VGATIIAGSRADL

-93 MVAGTVL
+93 MVAGTIV
-100 NIVGLGLLALS
+100 NIVGLGLLAVAS
-111 SSQLTFVAAYL
+111 SELAFIAAYL

-160 LGTVVGVGLVGLTF
+160 LGTVVGVGLVGVTF
-174 KLYGDTRAGLLA
+174 KLYGDTRTGLLA
-186 GYGVVAVILVITLL
+186 GYGIVAVIMAVTLL
-200 ITVIAVKEPPRI
+200 ITVIAVKEPHNN
-212 SPPPF
+212 PPPPPSP
-217 TGEGRVGANRS
+217 TRGERIVPRTAI
-228 FPPHL
+228 L
-233 GEGSATSF
+233 CA
-241 HPPPLGEGRVGAV
+241 
-254 ALICGAAFLIALIAL
+254 AAFVVALIAL
-269 FAILLAPLAG
+269 FAILLAPLGAMV
-279 LFWPVVA
+279 WPVVA
-286 LFLASGTVTVLTAIR
+286 VFIASSIATVLAARR
-301 LPALMTFF
+301 LPSLMAFF
-309 QAFRS
+309 EAFRS

-342 RDVVRTK
+342 RDVVRTP

-379 TGRRKLFVYISSAMQ
+379 TGRRKLFVYISSGMQ
-394 AAVVSVLLFGLVRS
+394 AVVVSVLLFGLVRS
-408 LTLLYVLGILYGIG
+408 LGLLYILGILYGIG

-479 LLLGISSG
+479 QVLGLSSG
-487 HDLGFRFIFGSAAL
+487 HDLGFRFIFASAAV

>member
-1 MAVQPIGA
+1 M
-9 PPTARLSL
+9 
-17 GRLAAI
+17 
-23 NAFWFGGGAHWQPI
+23 
-37 YISLIP
+37 
-43 VGATLIAGSNADL
+43 
-56 LIGRVTA
+56 
-63 AGGVFALLTPIL
+63 
-75 VGWLSDRTVTRW
+75 
-87 GRRRPW
+87 
-93 MVAGTVL
+93 
-100 NIVGLGLLALS
+100 
-111 SSQLTFVAAYL
+111 
-122 VVQLSNNAAGAAYT
+122 QLSNNAAGAAYT

-186 GYGVVAVILVITLL
+186 GYGIVAVILAITLL
-200 ITVIAVKEPPRI
+200 ITVVAVKEPRI
-212 SPPPF
+212 VPPPRP
-217 TGEGRVGANRS
+217 TPRKGEGDL
-228 FPPHL
+228 P
-233 GEGSATSF
+233 
-241 HPPPLGEGRVGAV
+241 V
-254 ALICGAAFLIALIAL
+254 AAIVCGGAFLVAIIAL
-269 FAILLAPLAG
+269 FAVLLAPLGSWLVPVIAVLLAAG
-279 LFWPVVA
+279 VA
-286 LFLASGTVTVLTAIR
+286 TVMAAR
-301 LPALMTFF
+301 QLPALMAFF

-342 RDVVRTK
+342 RDVVRAK

-369 SMVGGVLSDR
+369 SMIGGVLSDR
-379 TGRRKLFVYISSAMQ
+379 TGRRKLFVYISSAIQ
-394 AAVVSVLLFGLVRS
+394 AVVVSVLLFGLVRS
-408 LTLLYVLGILYGIG
+408 LTVLYVLGILYGIG

-479 LLLGISSG
+479 QLMGDASG
-487 HDLGFRFIFGSAAL
+487 NDLGFRFIFGSAAL

>member
-1 MAVQPIGA
+1 MAASSIGA
-9 PPTARLSL
+9 SPTARLSF

-43 VGATLIAGSNADL
+43 VGATIIAGSRADL

-93 MVAGTVL
+93 MVAGTIV
-100 NIVGLGLLALS
+100 NIVGLGLLAVAS
-111 SSQLTFVAAYL
+111 SELAFIAAYL

-160 LGTVVGVGLVGLTF
+160 LGTVVGVGLVGVTF
-174 KLYGDTRAGLLA
+174 KLYGDTRTGLLA
-186 GYGVVAVILVITLL
+186 GYGIVAVIMAVTLL
-200 ITVIAVKEPPRI
+200 ITVISVKEPHNNPPRPP
-212 SPPPF
+212 SP
-217 TGEGRVGANRS
+217 TRGERIVPRTAILCAAA
-228 FPPHL
+228 F
-233 GEGSATSF
+233 
-241 HPPPLGEGRVGAV
+241 VV
-254 ALICGAAFLIALIAL
+254 ALMAL
-269 FAILLAPLAG
+269 FAILLAPLGAMV
-279 LFWPVVA
+279 WPVVA
-286 LFLASGTVTVLTAIR
+286 VFIASSIATVLAARR
-301 LPALMTFF
+301 LPSLMAFF
-309 QAFRS
+309 EAFRS

-342 RDVVRTK
+342 RDVVRTP

-379 TGRRKLFVYISSAMQ
+379 TGRRKLFVYISSGMQ
-394 AAVVSVLLFGLVRS
+394 AVVVSVLLFGLVRS
-408 LTLLYVLGILYGIG
+408 LGLLYILGILYGIG

-479 LLLGISSG
+479 QVLGLSSG
-487 HDLGFRFIFGSAAL
+487 HDLGFRFIFASAAV

>member
-1 MAVQPIGA
+1 MAVTSLRGE
-9 PPTARLSL
+9 PTARLSF

-93 MVAGTVL
+93 MVAGTIL
-100 NIVGLGLLALS
+100 NIIGLGLLALS
-111 SSQLTFVAAYL
+111 TNQLTFIAAYL

-186 GYGVVAVILVITLL
+186 GYGVVAVILAITLL
-200 ITVIAVKEPPRI
+200 ITVVAVKEPVPIPLPR
-212 SPPPF
+212 SR
-217 TGEGRVGANRS
+217 GRVRVGA
-228 FPPHL
+228 
-233 GEGSATSF
+233 A
-241 HPPPLGEGRVGAV
+241 AV
-254 ALICGAAFLIALIAL
+254 ACGAAFLVALIAL
-269 FAILLAPLAG
+269 FAILLLQLG
-279 LFWPVVA
+279 SLLWPVVA
-286 LFLASGTVTVLTAIR
+286 VFLAAGIVTVMAAR
-301 LPALMTFF
+301 KLPALMAFF

-321 ATRGLVT
+321 ATRALVT

-342 RDVVRTK
+342 RDVVRAK

-369 SMVGGVLSDR
+369 SMIGGVLSDR
-379 TGRRKLFVYISSAMQ
+379 TGRRKLFVYISSAIQ
-394 AAVVSVLLFGLVRS
+394 AVVVSVLLFGLVRS
-408 LTLLYVLGILYGIG
+408 LTVLYVLGILYGIG

-473 LNEPGH
+473 LNEP
-479 LLLGISSG
+479 LGVASG
-487 HDLGFRFIFGSAAL
+487 NDLGFRFIFGSAAL